1 MPGGGY
7 HADGDGDHGDRG
19 DEGWGGDG
27 DEDHHECGDGDDQFL
42 MHNLLQT
49 MYAGKYMNMY
59 GLPGAGGTEQVIS

>member
-1 MPGGGY
+1 MPGGDY
-7 HADGDGDHGDRG
+7 HADGDEDHGDRG